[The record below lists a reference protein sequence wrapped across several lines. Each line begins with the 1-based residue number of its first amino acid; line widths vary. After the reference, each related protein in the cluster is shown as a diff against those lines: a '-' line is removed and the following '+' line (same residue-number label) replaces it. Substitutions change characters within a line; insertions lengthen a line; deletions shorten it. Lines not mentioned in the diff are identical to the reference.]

1 MQLHWVADGPLP
13 MRMMGAETYDSGGR
27 CYVGYPPPGA
37 EKKLDADVKA
47 EIALSNLL
55 SQQQMAA
62 FCKVGMSDDDY
73 INVCLS
79 RLTPPSLQSVFQL
92 LHAFSRSHREQ
103 VFLYNDLE
111 YVMSVRCVLR
121 APFRH
126 AAHRESLTYLQE
138 QGLHRAVRL
147 GPSHCVHQTV
157 SACVPPLPSP
167 PLHHCNTWAG
177 VGPMCS
183 SSSAWDPIAMGCHS
197 VQSRGA

>member
-73 INVCLS
+73 INVCHRRYFYHLLS
-79 RLTPPSLQSVFQL
+79 EVSVTPTSPPYCLQHPMTPSNSLQLHVLGVRRSWPRHHDQFCEANCNGSKFCLNPNCTRNPQPALEDL
-92 LHAFSRSHREQ
+92 LIAALTAQMELMTETMR
-103 VFLYNDLE
+103 LK
-111 YVMSVRCVLR
+111 MSQRKK
-121 APFRH
+121 
-126 AAHRESLTYLQE
+126 
-138 QGLHRAVRL
+138 
-147 GPSHCVHQTV
+147 
-157 SACVPPLPSP
+157 
-167 PLHHCNTWAG
+167 
-177 VGPMCS
+177 
-183 SSSAWDPIAMGCHS
+183 
-197 VQSRGA
+197 